1 MQPNIGDLMKQA
13 QKMGEAMKKA
23 QADLSKLEFQGESGG
38 GLVKV
43 VLNGQH
49 QAKKIII
56 DDSLL
61 SDKEMLEDLIA
72 AAINSASHKISEQN
86 QGSLAGLNLP
96 DNFKMPF

>member
-13 QKMGEAMKKA
+13 QKMGDAMKKA
-23 QADLSKLEFQGESGG
+23 QEDLTKLSVEGEAGG

-49 QAKKIII
+49 QAKSIHI

-61 SDKEMLEDLIA
+61 NDKEMLEDLIT
-72 AAINSASHKISEQN
+72 AAINSANQKINEQS
-86 QGSLAGLNLP
+86 QDSLAGLNLP
-96 DNFKMPF
+96 AGFKMPF